1 MRERDGLDN
10 NPLVSTQALEALH
23 VELYGWSLSRCGY
36 ERTAAE
42 DLMQQA
48 YVEIISG
55 RARFDNKSSLK
66 TFMFGVVQMLA
77 RTHFRKLKSM
87 LRLVDAVTAN
97 SQQAVTASLSVE
109 DDRSRVVWRAVRAL
123 PARQRDITELVFCR
137 EMTIEDASSV
147 MGISTGT
154 GRVHY
159 DRAKKSLARTL
170 SGLQAE
176 LNTMGDQYA

>member
-1 MRERDGLDN
+1 MRDRDGLDN
-10 NPLVSTQALEALH
+10 NPLVSKQALEALH

-48 YVEIISG
+48 YIEILSG
-55 RARFDNKSSLK
+55 RARFDNRSSLK

-77 RTHFRKLKSM
+77 KTRFRRLKSM
-87 LRLVDAVTAN
+87 LRLVDAVTVN
-97 SQQAVTASLSVE
+97 SAQAMTAPLSI
-109 DDRSRVVWRAVRAL
+109 DNDRSATVWRAVRAL

-159 DRAKKSLARTL
+159 DRAKKTLARTL
-170 SGLQAE
+170 SGLQAD
-176 LNTMGDQYA
+176 LNTVGDQYA